1 MTETKEKKQRRP
13 LRGLLVVSLALNLAV
28 VGIVGGAFIAHKRFD
43 DDDGPRVSDR
53 FGTPYIKALTR
64 DDRRAVGRAIRDGYR
79 KGGYSPVSSKQL
91 YQQTLE
97 VLRAENFDVE
107 AFGAVLREIDRSSEG
122 WRDLARD
129 QLVTRVAA
137 MSPEARARYADKLEH
152 EMTRGPRK
160 GDKKHGD
167 KNDGARSKDCC
178 D

>member
-1 MTETKEKKQRRP
+1 MNGIEFVAQVFQLIRGGQDFGLRVRP
-13 LRGLLVVSLALNLAV
+13 
-28 VGIVGGAFIAHKRFD
+28 
-43 DDDGPRVSDR
+43 
-53 FGTPYIKALTR
+53 
-64 DDRRAVGRAIRDGYR
+64 
-79 KGGYSPVSSKQL
+79 
-91 YQQTLE
+91 TLE